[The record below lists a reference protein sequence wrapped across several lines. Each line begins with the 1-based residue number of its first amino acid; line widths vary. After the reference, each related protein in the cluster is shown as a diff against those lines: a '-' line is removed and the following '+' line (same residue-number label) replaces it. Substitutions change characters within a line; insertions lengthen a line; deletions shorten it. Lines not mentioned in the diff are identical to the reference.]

1 MLPPVNAVANSSIAF
16 QDPRTAP
23 DGASEGRSTPAGQP
37 LQAANGLE
45 RNAAIAGRLNLLMLS
60 GQERMSDNLTLLV
73 NLLGSRLGME
83 RGEGES
89 LSAFAGRLVQALADA
104 SPQIRQSVQRQ
115 LAQMFG
121 GLQLRTLIEAFR
133 NPAGPEAATL
143 TIYLELYRAKDRD
156 LAARSVVTSYRQN
169 GGEARPSAAPVSSP
183 AAGGHLAAGAPSQPS
198 ANPVRAEAASGRP
211 LASSSESELPDDGA
225 GLDDPMAPVA
235 KGRLF
240 SMQDEQSRKIL
251 KLAAARA
258 LQTVMFQG
266 AQKGVDQTPSA
277 ATQTPASAE
286 AGEAGGPVPSSAR
299 AADVDDMRTAS
310 LRKNDEP
317 AAAARTGKA
326 RIDTAGAGDRSAS
339 DAKGAVN
346 ASEGRGLEGQPK
358 ARAADGDR
366 TQTLF
371 VLKGWQEDG
380 PQDAASASQASLP
393 APEEIL
399 PDPARLL
406 APAGIEEMPAAA
418 AAEAQAAAT
427 GEPATAADDARPSEP
442 ETEALE
448 HLAEPEG
455 DPSAADRMVP
465 GTAEMVQAM
474 PDLELALARPPFAAR
489 EGIPLPLVNY
499 LFATDDPD
507 GENGVKHRF
516 SRDDGDGGAQS
527 DQGFGDE
534 AGEEAPHGE
543 QGAEDEEAAEQQA
556 TAEARRPGADAAE
569 TEGETANDLYWR
581 MAGWS

>member
-1 MLPPVNAVANSSIAF
+1 MLPPVNAVAKSSVAF
-16 QDPRTAP
+16 QDTRIAQ
-23 DGASEGRSTPAGQP
+23 DGASEGRGKPAGQP

-83 RGEGES
+83 RGEGEN

-133 NPAGPEAATL
+133 NPGGPEAATL
-143 TIYLELYRAKDRD
+143 SIYLELYRAKDRD

-169 GGEARPSAAPVSSP
+169 GGEARPSAAPMPSP
-183 AAGGHLAAGAPSQPS
+183 AAGSRPSSGAPAQVPV
-198 ANPVRAEAASGRP
+198 NPARAEAASGRP
-211 LASSSESELPDDGA
+211 LGSSSESELPEDGA

-240 SMQDEQSRKIL
+240 SMQDEQSRKTL

-258 LQTVMFQG
+258 LQTVMFHG
-266 AQKGVDQTPSA
+266 AQKGADQTPAA
-277 ATQTPASAE
+277 ATQPSTSPE
-286 AGEAGGPVPSSAR
+286 ADEADRPVPSLAG
-299 AADVDDMRTAS
+299 ATEVDDVSTAS
-310 LRKNDEP
+310 LRTNVEP
-317 AAAARTGKA
+317 VAEARTGKA
-326 RIDTAGAGDRSAS
+326 RSDAADAGDRIAR
-339 DAKGAVN
+339 DAKGEAKTT
-346 ASEGRGLEGQPK
+346 EGRGLDGQPR
-358 ARAADGDR
+358 ARAADSDR

-380 PQDAASASQASLP
+380 PQEVASASQASLP
-393 APEEIL
+393 APEDIL

-406 APAGIEEMPAAA
+406 SHAGIEEMPAAA
-418 AAEAQAAAT
+418 TTAAQASAT
-427 GEPATAADDARPSEP
+427 GEPAEAAEQTRTSEP
-442 ETEALE
+442 EAEALE

-465 GTAEMVQAM
+465 DTAEMAQAM
-474 PDLELALARPPFAAR
+474 PDPELALARPPFAAR

-507 GENGVKHRF
+507 GDKGVKHRF
-516 SRDDGDGGAQS
+516 SRDDGDSGAQS
-527 DQGFGDE
+527 GEGFEDE
-534 AGEEAPHGE
+534 AGEEAAHGE
-543 QGAEDEEAAEQQA
+543 QGAEDEEAAEQQ
-556 TAEARRPGADAAE
+556 EAAVPRRLGADAAE